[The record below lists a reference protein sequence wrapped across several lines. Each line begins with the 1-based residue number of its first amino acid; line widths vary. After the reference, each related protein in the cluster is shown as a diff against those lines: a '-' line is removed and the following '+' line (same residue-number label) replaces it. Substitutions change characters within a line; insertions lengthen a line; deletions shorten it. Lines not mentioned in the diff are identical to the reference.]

1 MKALPIDIDWHP
13 GLSIYASE
21 PFLKTAGAEY
31 GWLGGMDHL
40 GRRRC
45 ILPYTVV
52 RKAAVRMVR
61 FRVQTIPLD
70 ETLGLQEEKS
80 FLNSAVEYFRSTGAD
95 LIIPASTNAIFRTY
109 PDNAIAAPYGT
120 YVIDLRQS
128 EEILWKNVHSK
139 HRNVIR
145 NAHNKGVRILS
156 GIEYARTAYRLIQE
170 TFKRS
175 SLPFMS
181 QCRFERMILGLGEN
195 VKIFV
200 ADCNGVAQGC
210 AVIPFS
216 KQGAYYNYGGT
227 VSEPLSG
234 ATNLLQWEAIRY
246 FRALGVNS
254 YDFCGVR
261 INPEKGS
268 KAAGLMMYK
277 ERFGP
282 QLLQGYMW
290 KYPLN
295 PLKSAIYSWAI
306 RMFRGGDIVDRER
319 HKLTTS
325 LLVNSASQLR
335 QEQAAS

>member
-1 MKALPIDIDWHP
+1 MKALPIDIDWHS

-21 PFLKTAGAEY
+21 QFLKTAGAEY

-52 RKAAVRMVR
+52 KRATVRMVR
-61 FRVQTIPLD
+61 FRVQTISLD
-70 ETLGLQEEKS
+70 EMLGLQEEKV
-80 FLNSAVEYFRSTGAD
+80 FLNSAVEYFRSIGAD
-95 LIIPASTNAIFRTY
+95 LIIPATTNAIFRTY
-109 PDNAIAAPYGT
+109 PDNAMAAPYGT

-128 EEILWKNVHSK
+128 EEVLWKNVHSK

-145 NAHNKGVRILS
+145 NAHKKGVRILS
-156 GIEYARTAYRLIQE
+156 GMEFAKTVYRLIQE

-181 QCRFERMILGLGEN
+181 YNTFERMVLGLGEN
-195 VKIFV
+195 VKLFV
-200 ADCNGVAQGC
+200 ADWKGFVQGC

-216 KQGAYYNYGGT
+216 QQGAYYSYGGT

-246 FRALGVNS
+246 FRSLGVKC

-261 INPEKGS
+261 INPKKGS

-277 ERFGP
+277 QRFGP

-290 KYPLN
+290 KYHLN
-295 PLKSAIYSWAI
+295 PLKSAIYSLGI
-306 RMFRGGDIVDRER
+306 RMLRGGDIVDRER

-325 LLVNSASQLR
+325 LVVNSASQLR
-335 QEQAAS
+335 QKQAFP

>member
-1 MKALPIDIDWHP
+1 
-13 GLSIYASE
+13 
-21 PFLKTAGAEY
+21 
-31 GWLGGMDHL
+31 
-40 GRRRC
+40 
-45 ILPYTVV
+45 
-52 RKAAVRMVR
+52 MVR

-80 FLNSAVEYFRSTGAD
+80 FLNSAIEYFRSIETD
-95 LIIPASTNAIFRTY
+95 LIIPASTNALFRTY
-109 PDNAIAAPYGT
+109 PDNATVAPYGT

-145 NAHNKGVRILS
+145 NARNKGVRILS
-156 GIEYARTAYRLIQE
+156 GMEYATTAYRLIRE

-181 QCRFERMILGLGEN
+181 HYTFERMILGLGEN

-200 ADCNGVAQGC
+200 ADCNGVVQGC

-246 FRALGVNS
+246 FRALGVNC

-290 KYPLN
+290 KYSLN

-306 RMFRGGDIVDRER
+306 RVLRGGDIVDRER
-319 HKLTTS
+319 HKLRTS
-325 LLVNSASQLR
+325 LAVNSAAQVR
-335 QEQAAS
+335 QVQARS

>member
-1 MKALPIDIDWHP
+1 
-13 GLSIYASE
+13 
-21 PFLKTAGAEY
+21 
-31 GWLGGMDHL
+31 
-40 GRRRC
+40 
-45 ILPYTVV
+45 
-52 RKAAVRMVR
+52 
-61 FRVQTIPLD
+61 
-70 ETLGLQEEKS
+70 
-80 FLNSAVEYFRSTGAD
+80 D
-95 LIIPASTNAIFRTY
+95 LIIPASTNALFRTY
-109 PDNAIAAPYGT
+109 PDNATAAPYGT

-145 NAHNKGVRILS
+145 NARNKGVRILS
-156 GIEYARTAYRLIQE
+156 GMEYATTAYRLIRE

-181 QCRFERMILGLGEN
+181 HYTFERMILGLGEN

-200 ADCNGVAQGC
+200 ADGNGVVQGC

-234 ATNLLQWEAIRY
+234 ATNLLQCEAIRY
-246 FRALGVNS
+246 FRALGVNC

-282 QLLQGYMW
+282 QLLQGYM
-290 KYPLN
+290 
-295 PLKSAIYSWAI
+295 
-306 RMFRGGDIVDRER
+306 
-319 HKLTTS
+319 
-325 LLVNSASQLR
+325 
-335 QEQAAS
+335 